1 MEIFKMILLLFLIV
15 CAIAVSFS
23 KNLLNSVLIYM
34 AFSLIIS
41 VLWMCLESPDLAI
54 TEAAVGAGV
63 TTLLFF
69 GCLKKIQAIE
79 LSEDDDMDVETVV
92 HQINSEVMNNE

>member
-92 HQINSEVMNNE
+92 HQINSEVMNDE